1 MLREWWENDENGC
14 TDMRSLDLTCSVLP
28 LMKRDGQI
36 FITQPVP
43 ERKSSP
49 RCCWWKPEPLSHWG
63 PFRRNILPWWP
74 SSSPCAPNLFN
85 VDWDDWNSCELWVTK
100 NSEPVKVS
108 NVTALTDQ
116 RQTDMDWHGLTWTD
130 MEWVDES
137 CCQDEVYYDD
147 RFWTAHHGGP
157 NRQGGYGS
165 HGLHGL
171 YGLHGALKDE
181 SYRSWWLRWF
191 ELYFALNRI
200 CIWMWGW
207 LGPHHR
213 GSRLLRNRGVLA
225 PASCRSSAAETLCN
239 EEWSHQRLHQQPP
252 PNSETGDPQSQAEG
266 GACLVHIHCFECHW
280 GFEGLDPAYVLMWLT
295 LTWTHVGIVLQNLS
309 IKEL

>member
-116 RQTDMDWHGLTWTD
+116 RQTDMDWHGVGWRVLLPGWSTLRRSILDSSPRRTESTGRIWIAWSA
-130 MEWVDES
+130 WV
-137 CCQDEVYYDD
+137 V
-147 RFWTAHHGGP
+147 WVAW
-157 NRQGGYGS
+157 GS
-165 HGLHGL
+165 
-171 YGLHGALKDE
+171 K
-181 SYRSWWLRWF
+181 RW
-191 ELYFALNRI
+191 
-200 CIWMWGW
+200 
-207 LGPHHR
+207 
-213 GSRLLRNRGVLA
+213 VL
-225 PASCRSSAAETLCN
+225 P
-239 EEWSHQRLHQQPP
+239 
-252 PNSETGDPQSQAEG
+252 
-266 GACLVHIHCFECHW
+266 
-280 GFEGLDPAYVLMWLT
+280 
-295 LTWTHVGIVLQNLS
+295 
-309 IKEL
+309 